1 MKYKNLYLGFVFL
14 AMLGITASFFIL
26 NSNKQNEN
34 NKEPVDIPLSTQN
47 NLLGESKSSNQS
59 QADQLTQSNSGGLAV
74 QDSGVRGQQYSQNQL
89 PQPSQFST
97 YEQYANSETPLYID
111 AVIGQGEEVKNG
123 DNVAIFYKGYLTNG
137 GLFDQSR
144 PDESG
149 QVQPF
154 VYQVGAGQVIPGW
167 EATIPGMKVGGQRR
181 LIIPSQ
187 FGYGPSGQ
195 GSIPANSMLIFD
207 VELVDINN

>member
-14 AMLGITASFFIL
+14 AMLGITVSFFIV
-26 NSNKQNEN
+26 NSNKQDEN
-34 NKEPVDIPLSTQN
+34 TKEPVDLPLTAQS
-47 NLLGESKSSNQS
+47 NLLGESNSSNQS
-59 QADQLTQSNSGGLAV
+59 QADQLAQSNSGGLAV
-74 QDSGVRGQQYSQNQL
+74 QDSGVRVQQNSQSQL
-89 PQPSQFST
+89 PLPSQFST

-111 AVIGQGEEVKNG
+111 VVIGQGEEVKNG

-144 PDESG
+144 PDDSG
-149 QVQPF
+149 QPEPF